1 MEEKLPTLVVL
12 VGPTGIGKTD
22 LAIELAEHFNTE
34 IISADSRQVYSELK
48 IGTAAP
54 TQEQLKRVKHHLI
67 GNKSI
72 TEYYSAYEFELDVMQ
87 LLQEMFKTKNMVIL
101 TGGSMMYID
110 AVCNGID
117 EIPTISDQIREQT
130 WADYENKG
138 LEYMQRQLLEL
149 DPEFYKQVDLQNHK
163 RVIHAIEV
171 CLMAGKPYSSLRTNN
186 KRKRPF
192 SILRIALDMDRELL
206 YKRIDMR
213 VDNMIADGLEDEARQ
228 FVHMRNI
235 NSLNTVGYK
244 EMFGYFDGNY
254 DFEEAVRLLK
264 RNTRHYARKQL
275 SWFRRC
281 PEYNWL
287 SPNDKDGI
295 IALISNA
302 INH

>member
-12 VGPTGIGKTD
+12 IGPTGIGKTD

>member
-1 MEEKLPTLVVL
+1 
-12 VGPTGIGKTD
+12 
-22 LAIELAEHFNTE
+22 
-34 IISADSRQVYSELK
+34 
-48 IGTAAP
+48 
-54 TQEQLKRVKHHLI
+54 
-67 GNKSI
+67 
-72 TEYYSAYEFELDVMQ
+72 
-87 LLQEMFKTKNMVIL
+87 
-101 TGGSMMYID
+101 MYID

-117 EIPTISDQIREQT
+117 EIPTISDHIREQT

>member
-117 EIPTISDQIREQT
+117 EIPD
-130 WADYENKG
+130 
-138 LEYMQRQLLEL
+138 
-149 DPEFYKQVDLQNHK
+149 
-163 RVIHAIEV
+163 
-171 CLMAGKPYSSLRTNN
+171 
-186 KRKRPF
+186 RK
-192 SILRIALDMDRELL
+192 S
-206 YKRIDMR
+206 
-213 VDNMIADGLEDEARQ
+213 V
-228 FVHMRNI
+228 V
-235 NSLNTVGYK
+235 
-244 EMFGYFDGNY
+244 
-254 DFEEAVRLLK
+254 
-264 RNTRHYARKQL
+264 
-275 SWFRRC
+275 
-281 PEYNWL
+281 
-287 SPNDKDGI
+287 
-295 IALISNA
+295 
-302 INH
+302 